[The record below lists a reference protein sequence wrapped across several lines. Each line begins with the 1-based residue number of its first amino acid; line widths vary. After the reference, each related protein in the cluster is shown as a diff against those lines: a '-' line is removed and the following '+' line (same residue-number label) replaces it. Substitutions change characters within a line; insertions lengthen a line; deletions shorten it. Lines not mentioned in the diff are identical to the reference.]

1 MTGFTP
7 WQEQGLSGN
16 AVIEAQRDWL
26 SQLAEALSARLHL
39 DSSRHAIGEC
49 LERLMSGLLQSL
61 VSEEEAYREL
71 GRPADAQH
79 VEAHNQ
85 LCLDVLE
92 LIKRHERGEP
102 VGLQL
107 LQLLQ
112 GWLERHCAQSDRLA
126 LH

>member
-1 MTGFTP
+1 MTAFNP
-7 WQEQGLSGN
+7 WQEQGLHGR
-16 AVIEAQRDWL
+16 AVIEAQRCWL
-26 SQLAEALSARLHL
+26 GQLAEALSARLQQ
-39 DSSRHAIGEC
+39 DCSQPAIGEC

-61 VSEEEAYREL
+61 VSEEEAYLEL
-71 GRPADAQH
+71 GQPADAAH
-79 VEAHNQ
+79 VDAHNQ
-85 LCLDVLE
+85 LCMDVLE

-102 VGLQL
+102 GGLQL

>member
-1 MTGFTP
+1 MTAFTP
-7 WQEQGLSGN
+7 WQAQGLQGR
-16 AVIEAQRDWL
+16 AVIEAQRCWL
-26 SQLAEALSARLHL
+26 SQLAETLSARLHQ
-39 DSSRHAIGEC
+39 DSSHPAIGEC

-61 VSEEEAYREL
+61 VSEEEAYLEL
-71 GRPADAQH
+71 GRPADDSH

-85 LCLDVLE
+85 LCMSVLE

-112 GWLERHCAQSDRLA
+112 GWLARHCAQDARLA